1 MQLLIILALLL
12 YGSKS
17 GSQKLLTEVK
27 PVLESL
33 GGEQIREAIK
43 SAEEISAMLTA
54 VSELT
59 GANASGSIFGGG
71 NQAPAAKTAA
81 NTPADAADDV
91 GDAMTGLADAGRSA
105 VTRGTSTTTFQRMLD
120 NARVHDTDG
129 VLADGENSR
138 W

>member
-17 GSQKLLTEVK
+17 GAQNLLTEVK

-54 VSELT
+54 VTELT
-59 GANASGSIFGGG
+59 SAVGAAGANNA
-71 NQAPAAKTAA
+71 NPTANNA
-81 NTPADAADDV
+81 TNTPADAVDDTIAFPLKPIGSIADRDI
-91 GDAMTGLADAGRSA
+91 TYSL
-105 VTRGTSTTTFQRMLD
+105 
-120 NARVHDTDG
+120 
-129 VLADGENSR
+129 SR
-138 W
+138 YISEC

>member
-17 GSQKLLTEVK
+17 GAQKLLTEVK

-54 VSELT
+54 VTELT
-59 GANASGSIFGGG
+59 SAAATAGANNA
-71 NQAPAAKTAA
+71 NPTATSSTAHTTA
-81 NTPADAADDV
+81 NSTPADAADDTIAFPLKPI
-91 GDAMTGLADAGRSA
+91 GNIADRDITYS
-105 VTRGTSTTTFQRMLD
+105 L
-120 NARVHDTDG
+120 
-129 VLADGENSR
+129 SR
-138 W
+138 YISEC

>member
-1 MQLLIILALLL
+1 MQLLIILAILL

-59 GANASGSIFGGG
+59 GANASGGIFGGG
-71 NQAPAAKTAA
+71 NQNPAAHTTTANDA
-81 NTPADAADDV
+81 PADAADDAIAFPLKPI
-91 GDAMTGLADAGRSA
+91 GGIADRDITYS
-105 VTRGTSTTTFQRMLD
+105 L
-120 NARVHDTDG
+120 
-129 VLADGENSR
+129 SR
-138 W
+138 YISEC

>member
-71 NQAPAAKTAA
+71 NQNPAAHTTTTGA
-81 NTPADAADDV
+81 PADAADDAIAFPLKPI
-91 GDAMTGLADAGRSA
+91 GGIADRDITYS
-105 VTRGTSTTTFQRMLD
+105 L
-120 NARVHDTDG
+120 
-129 VLADGENSR
+129 SR
-138 W
+138 YISEC

>member
-71 NQAPAAKTAA
+71 NQAPAAHTTTANYA
-81 NTPADAADDV
+81 PADAADDAIAFPLKPI
-91 GDAMTGLADAGRSA
+91 GGIADRDITYS
-105 VTRGTSTTTFQRMLD
+105 L
-120 NARVHDTDG
+120 
-129 VLADGENSR
+129 SR
-138 W
+138 YISEC

>member
-1 MQLLIILALLL
+1 MQLLIILAILL

-54 VSELT
+54 VS
-59 GANASGSIFGGG
+59 
-71 NQAPAAKTAA
+71 
-81 NTPADAADDV
+81 
-91 GDAMTGLADAGRSA
+91 
-105 VTRGTSTTTFQRMLD
+105 
-120 NARVHDTDG
+120 
-129 VLADGENSR
+129 
-138 W
+138 

>member
-1 MQLLIILALLL
+1 MQKDFFMQLLIILALLL

-71 NQAPAAKTAA
+71 NQNPAAHTTTANDA
-81 NTPADAADDV
+81 PADAADDAIAFPLKPI
-91 GDAMTGLADAGRSA
+91 GGIADRDITYS
-105 VTRGTSTTTFQRMLD
+105 L
-120 NARVHDTDG
+120 
-129 VLADGENSR
+129 SR
-138 W
+138 YISEC

>member
-1 MQLLIILALLL
+1 MQLLIILAILL

-71 NQAPAAKTAA
+71 NQNPAAYTTTANDA
-81 NTPADAADDV
+81 PADAADDAIAFPLKPI
-91 GDAMTGLADAGRSA
+91 GGIADRDITYS
-105 VTRGTSTTTFQRMLD
+105 L
-120 NARVHDTDG
+120 
-129 VLADGENSR
+129 SR
-138 W
+138 YISEC

>member
-71 NQAPAAKTAA
+71 NQNPAAHTTTTGA
-81 NTPADAADDV
+81 PADAVDDTIAFPLKPIGSIADRDI
-91 GDAMTGLADAGRSA
+91 TYSL
-105 VTRGTSTTTFQRMLD
+105 
-120 NARVHDTDG
+120 
-129 VLADGENSR
+129 SR
-138 W
+138 YISEC

>member
-59 GANASGSIFGGG
+59 GAAGIAGTNNA
-71 NQAPAAKTAA
+71 NATANNA
-81 NTPADAADDV
+81 TSTPADAADDTIAFPLKPI
-91 GDAMTGLADAGRSA
+91 GSIADRDITYS
-105 VTRGTSTTTFQRMLD
+105 L
-120 NARVHDTDG
+120 
-129 VLADGENSR
+129 SR
-138 W
+138 YISEC